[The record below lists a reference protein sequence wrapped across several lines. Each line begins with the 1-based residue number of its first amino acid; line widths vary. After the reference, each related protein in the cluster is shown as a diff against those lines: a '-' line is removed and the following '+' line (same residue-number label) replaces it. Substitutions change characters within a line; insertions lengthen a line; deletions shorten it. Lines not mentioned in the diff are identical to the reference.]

1 MKSWITSL
9 MIAVTAAG
17 PATVAA
23 ADHTDTQL
31 RELYQLQAA
40 FHRFGSVADPING
53 DSAAAIDQRVRDML
67 ALWTKDGYLSFATG
81 GARDGDYLGTGD
93 PADPATCPTPSA
105 NAANRGTLCTFFKYV
120 AGAFQPANKLISL
133 APSYKTHF
141 DVLGATATIYFE
153 CHFFNVAM
161 DSATAVPPWTAAS
174 HLTFDGSASRSNS
187 GWLFSHGRIGVAP
200 LPLP

>member
-1 MKSWITSL
+1 MKSWMLCLT
-9 MIAVTAAG
+9 MAMTAAG
-17 PATVAA
+17 PATLMA
-23 ADHTDTQL
+23 ADRTDTQM

-40 FHRFGSVADPING
+40 FHRFGSVVDQING

-67 ALWTKDGYLSFATG
+67 SIWTKNGYLSFAVG
-81 GARDGDYLGTGD
+81 GARDGDYMGTGD

-153 CHFFNVAM
+153 CHFFNVAV
-161 DSATAVPPWTAAS
+161 DSATATPPWTAAS
-174 HLTFDGSASRSNS
+174 HLTFDGTASRADS
-187 GWLFSHGRIGVAP
+187 GWLFAHGRVGTAGVP
-200 LPLP
+200 LP